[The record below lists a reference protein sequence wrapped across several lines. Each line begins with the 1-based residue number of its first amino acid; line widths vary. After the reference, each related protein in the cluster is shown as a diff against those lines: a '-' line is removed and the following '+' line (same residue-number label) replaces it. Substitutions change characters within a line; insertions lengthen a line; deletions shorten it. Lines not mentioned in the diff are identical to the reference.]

1 MKVYLAFAHRG
12 ESCFSFKHK
21 LRAQPGFLNS
31 TVVSRR
37 NQLQTSA
44 ASLSCYPLC
53 LYSASHLKRHP
64 LKMLFLNMQFFF
76 LSLQSDV
83 QTAKEFIK
91 IIENAE
97 NEYQVKTCGC

>member
-1 MKVYLAFAHRG
+1 MFQFQAQAQSSAWFLKLHCSEQKEPATNISSFYVMLSTVSVLSLSF
-12 ESCFSFKHK
+12 EKTSIKNVIFKH
-21 LRAQPGFLNS
+21 AI
-31 TVVSRR
+31 
-37 NQLQTSA
+37 
-44 ASLSCYPLC
+44 
-53 LYSASHLKRHP
+53 
-64 LKMLFLNMQFFF
+64 FF